1 MYQDRR
7 SVPGATTL
15 TILIPALLMAI
26 TEPTGSSAASLLARA
41 PGIPAGMAIH
51 GVGDGVI
58 RGVAGVGVRT
68 PTTAVMDTTAVA
80 TDTMA
85 ATRTAI
91 TTASA
96 AATAQAAP
104 TAGPAITDTEIAA

>member
-1 MYQDRR
+1 MYRDRR

-26 TEPTGSSAASLLARA
+26 TEPTGSSAASLSARA

-51 GVGDGVI
+51 GAGDGVI
-58 RGVAGVGVRT
+58 RGVAGDGDRT
-68 PTTAVMDTTAVA
+68 PTTVDMDITAVMDII
-80 TDTMA
+80 A
-85 ATRTAI
+85 ATRMAI

-96 AATAQAAP
+96 VGTAQVAP
-104 TAGPAITDTEIAA
+104 TVGPAITDTEIAA